1 MGDMAVNPEKASYIE
16 KIETQVRVINNI
28 LKMDSGTVISSEV
41 KKLLRNL
48 QAEAE
53 IVLRKLKNNEFEV
66 AIVGL
71 EKAGKSTFANALM
84 ENDLLPTKDLRCT
97 FTSTQIE
104 YSGDDKEDSAIVSFY
119 TAQEFDRDF
128 KDKLSKLG
136 IPNAEQYSF
145 DTISEAN
152 YLRLFDNEVSDD
164 KKRLYSDSI
173 HEDILAIIRNVDSLS
188 RLLGTP
194 PINFGPDRINS
205 GDLESYITEESKAR
219 AVKQVVIR
227 SKKLNAMKNAVI
239 FDVPG
244 FNSPTE
250 LHKIQTLERMKSA
263 DAIIVIAN
271 GASPS
276 LTGESL
282 SILRQSDDDGNPL
295 NDKLFV
301 FANKIDQASDIGK
314 NIQDTRA
321 EWINKGFVISA
332 NQQRIVFGSARA
344 HLQAAGLDNDR
355 RVLDSFN
362 ARRAELPDGDGIEA
376 MRSALAKYNDAERF
390 EVLKRRIN
398 RINAD
403 ITKAFSDICSGY
415 ENTASSRSYSPE
427 QVAMALEL
435 VDDIR
440 TPLEKKLLALKAEI
454 RSSMPKE
461 RPLSQQIIDY
471 ITAEVTAEKY
481 SLTDEELDDAIK
493 RSPYVGTHEDVG
505 RIEGDIREQKFK
517 VMYDDFSVNVVN
529 IADKLHHEYSA
540 QILEIMLSAMGID
553 SSSPY
558 YEDLKNELTKKI
570 KDDIGTDL
578 RSADHSNELYY
589 QSLIERFSRYI
600 YQVLITS
607 QYSFERL
614 REFYDSIDDLYS
626 LSIFYKKPDCENKL
640 AYIDV
645 APKDQPLCMMLLFHH
660 YFRREE
666 VVRSLVDEVCRLLNV
681 RSLPEETA
689 QYLDTAYCV
698 LGSKERVI
706 AKVRTVA
713 DKAGDKSDEFKINM
727 LNQTLYQLINK
738 YKQCSVADKPEFEK
752 FYGEFHNS
760 IRNGRLSS
768 VADLRADFDVDIQI
782 LQDVLINAFVRAISM
797 EKPFVAREVKA
808 IDDIVDFVK
817 SKKFGAFISANFYK
831 IKYRENQLLDKQR
844 REQEQ
849 NAVIIGEISHILND
863 LVK

>member
-1 MGDMAVNPEKASYIE
+1 MVGVEVNSEKASYIE
-16 KIETQVRVINNI
+16 KIETQVKVITNI
-28 LKMDSGTVISSEV
+28 LKMDSGTVISPEV

-48 QAEAE
+48 KTEAE

-66 AIVGL
+66 AIVGM

-84 ENDLLPTKDLRCT
+84 ENNLLPTKDLRCT

-136 IPNAEQYSF
+136 IPNSDQYSF
-145 DTISEAN
+145 DTISESN
-152 YLRLFDNEVSDD
+152 YLRLFDSDVSDD

-173 HEDILAIIRNVDSLS
+173 HEDILAVIRNVDSLS

-219 AVKQVVIR
+219 AVKQVIIR

-321 EWINKGFVISA
+321 EWINKGFVVPA
-332 NQQRIVFGSARA
+332 KQHRIVFGSARA
-344 HLQAAGLDNDR
+344 HLQAAGLDEEK

-362 ARRAELPDGDGIEA
+362 ARSAELPDGDGIEA
-376 MRSALAKYNDAERF
+376 MRVALAKYNANERF

-415 ENTASSRSYSPE
+415 ESTASSRSYSAE
-427 QVAMALEL
+427 QVAMVTEL
-435 VDDIR
+435 IDDIR
-440 TPLEKKLLALKAEI
+440 PSLEKKLLDLKAEI
-454 RSSMPKE
+454 RYSMPKE
-461 RPLSQQIIDY
+461 RPLSKKIIDY
-471 ITAEVTAEKY
+471 ITAEVTTEKY

-493 RSPYVGTHEDVG
+493 RSPYIGNHEDVG
-505 RIEGDIREQKFK
+505 RIEGDIRENKFK
-517 VMYDDFSVNVVN
+517 AMYEDFSLNVVN
-529 IADKLHHEYSA
+529 IADKLHNEYSA
-540 QILEIMLSAMGID
+540 QILEIMLSSMGID
-553 SSSPY
+553 GSSPY
-558 YEDLKNELTKKI
+558 YDDLKTGLTKEI
-570 KDDIGTDL
+570 SAVRTDL
-578 RSADHSNELYY
+578 LSADHSNELYY

-600 YQVLITS
+600 YQILITS
-607 QYSFERL
+607 QYSSERL

-626 LSIFYKKPDCENKL
+626 LSIFYKKPDCKNEL

-645 APKDQPLCMMLLFHH
+645 APKDQPLCMMLLFHN

-666 VVRSLVDEVCRLLNV
+666 VVRSLADEACRLLNV

-689 QYLDTAYCV
+689 QYLDTAYCM
-698 LGSKERVI
+698 LGTKESVI
-706 AKVRTVA
+706 AKVRNVA
-713 DKAGDKSDEFKINM
+713 DKAGDKSDEFKINL
-727 LNQTLYQLINK
+727 LNQTLNQLTKN
-738 YKQCSVADKPEFEK
+738 YKLCSVADQAEFSK
-752 FYGEFHNS
+752 FYGEFHS
-760 IRNGRLSS
+760 SVRGGKLYS
-768 VADLRADFDVDIQI
+768 VADFRADFDVDIQI
-782 LQDVLINAFVRAISM
+782 LQDVLVNAFVRAISM

-831 IKYRENQLLDKQR
+831 IRYRETQILDKQR

-849 NAVIIGEISHILND
+849 NAAIIGEISNILNT